1 MRKVLFS
8 FIAVFAIVWVN
19 AQSTGVV
26 WKLSSKKIADSTYI
40 ISAKTTIE
48 QGWHLYGNN
57 PTIEGLEQVKLIYK
71 AENIIP
77 ISEISFN
84 KNAIS
89 FTDELFENK
98 SVNVYTDDIEIK
110 QTIKF
115 KEFIPASIK
124 ISVHAYIAKG
134 FEFIPP
140 AEKEIEVNL
149 EGGVKATTNNIILST
164 INIKEPLANC
174 GDKIEK
180 ESLWTVFLL
189 GLFGGLIAL
198 FTPCMFPMIPVTVS
212 FFTKRSPTRKAGI
225 KNGLL
230 YGFFIF
236 LIYVV
241 ASAPFHLLNLNSEI
255 FNSISTSPTL
265 NIVFFLI
272 FIVFAIS
279 FFGYFEITLPH
290 SIAGK
295 ADSKSNLSS
304 SIGIFFMALT
314 LVIVS
319 FSCTGVILGTLLV
332 GTSDGGAWAL
342 TIGMGGFGLALG
354 LPFALFAIFP
364 NWLESLPKSGGW
376 LDTVKKVLAF
386 VEVALA
392 LKFLSNADLVMHWGL
407 LKREVFIALWIV
419 ISAGLALYAFGF
431 LQLPHDYK
439 GQKISWGR
447 KLIGI
452 IAVIFALYLAPGL
465 TKTKYANLK
474 LLSGIL
480 PPLSYSA
487 FSDESRFKGLE
498 ANFIND
504 YESAIA
510 FAKQQKK
517 PLLIDF
523 TGWACANCRRMEEEI
538 WTRDAVFKTI
548 HENFVLVSLYVDDK
562 QKLAIQDRI
571 LNYKTK
577 DGNVKDII
585 TIGDK
590 YATFESE
597 NFYQVSQPLYV
608 MLDNEEK
615 LLTFPIGATFDEAKY
630 LEWLK
635 CGLNAFQ
642 KK

>member
-1 MRKVLFS
+1 MKKVLFS
-8 FIAVFAIVWVN
+8 FIAVFAFLIVN
-19 AQSTGVV
+19 GQSSGLV
-26 WKLSSKKIADSTYI
+26 WKIKSTKVADSTYEI
-40 ISAKTTIE
+40 IATTKVE
-48 QGWHLYGNN
+48 EGWHLYGNN
-57 PTIEGLEQVKLIYK
+57 PSIEGLENVKLIYK
-71 AENIIP
+71 LENIIP
-77 ISEISFN
+77 ITAISFN
-84 KNAIS
+84 KKASIIN
-89 FTDELFENK
+89 DELFENK
-98 SVNVYTDDIEIK
+98 PINVYTNDVEIK

-115 KEFIPASIK
+115 SGFIPSSIK
-124 ISVHAYIAKG
+124 IRVDAYIGKD

-140 AEKEIEVNL
+140 SENETEVAITGGTKPSNNNL
-149 EGGVKATTNNIILST
+149 ILPS

-180 ESLWTVFLL
+180 GSLITVFLL

-236 LIYVV
+236 LIYVI

-265 NIVFFLI
+265 NIIFFLV

-295 ADSKSNLSS
+295 TDSKSDITSS
-304 SIGIFFMALT
+304 VGIFFMALT

-332 GTSDGGAWAL
+332 GTSDGGALAL
-342 TIGMGGFGLALG
+342 TIGMAGFGVALG

-407 LKREVFIALWIV
+407 LKREVFIALWII
-419 ISAGLALYAFGF
+419 ISVGLALYALGI
-431 LQLPHDYK
+431 LRLPHDLK
-439 GQKISWGR
+439 RQKISWGR
-447 KLIGI
+447 KF
-452 IAVIFALYLAPGL
+452 IAVGAIIFALYLVPGL

-487 FSDESRFKGLE
+487 FSDETRFKGLE
-498 ANFIND
+498 PNFIND
-504 YESAIA
+504 YEKAFA
-510 FAKQQKK
+510 FAKQQNK

-538 WTRDAVFKTI
+538 WTRDAVYRMI

-562 QKLAIQDRI
+562 EKLAVANRI
-571 LNYKTK
+571 MNYKTK

-608 MLDNEEK
+608 MLDNEGK
-615 LLTFPIGATFDEAKY
+615 LLTFPIGATFNEKKY
-630 LEWLK
+630 LDWLQ
-635 CGLNAFQ
+635 CGLKAF
-642 KK
+642 K

>member
-1 MRKVLFS
+1 MKKVLFS
-8 FIAVFAIVWVN
+8 FIAVFAFLIVN
-19 AQSTGVV
+19 GQSSGLV
-26 WKLSSKKIADSTYI
+26 WKIKSTKVADSTYEI
-40 ISAKTTIE
+40 IATTKVE
-48 QGWHLYGNN
+48 EGWHLYGNN
-57 PTIEGLEQVKLIYK
+57 PSIEGLENVKLIYK
-71 AENIIP
+71 LENIIP
-77 ISEISFN
+77 ITAISFN
-84 KNAIS
+84 KKASIIN
-89 FTDELFENK
+89 DELFENK
-98 SVNVYTDDIEIK
+98 PINVYTNDVEIK

-115 KEFIPASIK
+115 SGFIPSSIK
-124 ISVHAYIAKG
+124 IRVDAYIGKD

-140 AEKEIEVNL
+140 SENETEVAITGGTKPSNNNL
-149 EGGVKATTNNIILST
+149 ILPS

-180 ESLWTVFLL
+180 ESLITVFLL

-236 LIYVV
+236 LIYVI

-265 NIVFFLI
+265 NIIFFLV

-295 ADSKSNLSS
+295 ADSKSDITSS
-304 SIGIFFMALT
+304 VGIFFMALT

-332 GTSDGGAWAL
+332 GTSDGGALAL
-342 TIGMGGFGLALG
+342 TIGMAGFGVALG

-407 LKREVFIALWIV
+407 LKREVFIALWII
-419 ISAGLALYAFGF
+419 ISVGLALYAFGI
-431 LQLPHDYK
+431 LRLPHDLK
-439 GQKISWGR
+439 RQKISWGR
-447 KLIGI
+447 KF
-452 IAVIFALYLAPGL
+452 IAVGAIIFALYLVPGL

-487 FSDESRFKGLE
+487 FSDETRFKGLE
-498 ANFIND
+498 PNFIND
-504 YESAIA
+504 YEKAFA
-510 FAKQQKK
+510 FAKQQNK

-538 WTRDAVFKTI
+538 WTRDAVYRMI

-562 QKLAIQDRI
+562 EKLAVANRI
-571 LNYKTK
+571 MNYKTK

-608 MLDNEEK
+608 MLDNEGK
-615 LLTFPIGATFDEAKY
+615 LLTFPIGATFNEKKY
-630 LEWLK
+630 LDWLQ
-635 CGLNAFQ
+635 CGLKAF
-642 KK
+642 K

>member
-1 MRKVLFS
+1 MKKVLFS
-8 FIAVFAIVWVN
+8 FIAVFAFLIVN
-19 AQSTGVV
+19 GQSSGLV
-26 WKLSSKKIADSTYI
+26 WKIKSTKVADSTYEI
-40 ISAKTTIE
+40 IATTKVE
-48 QGWHLYGNN
+48 EGWHLYGNN
-57 PTIEGLEQVKLIYK
+57 PSIEGLENVKLIYK
-71 AENIIP
+71 LENIIP
-77 ISEISFN
+77 VSAISFN
-84 KNAIS
+84 KKASIIN
-89 FTDELFENK
+89 DELFDNK
-98 SVNVYTDDIEIK
+98 AISVYTNDVEIK

-115 KEFIPASIK
+115 TGFIPSTIK
-124 ISVHAYIAKG
+124 VSVYAYIGKD

-140 AEKEIEVNL
+140 SENEIEVVIK
-149 EGGVKATTNNIILST
+149 GGVKASKNNLILPS

-180 ESLWTVFLL
+180 ESLITVFLL

-236 LIYVV
+236 LIYVI

-265 NIVFFLI
+265 NIIFFLV

-295 ADSKSNLSS
+295 TDSKSDITSS
-304 SIGIFFMALT
+304 VGIFFMALT

-332 GTSDGGAWAL
+332 GTSDGGALAL
-342 TIGMGGFGLALG
+342 TIGMAGFGVALG

-407 LKREVFIALWIV
+407 LKREVFIALWII
-419 ISAGLALYAFGF
+419 ISVGLALYALGI
-431 LQLPHDYK
+431 LRLPHDLK
-439 GQKISWGR
+439 RQKISWGR
-447 KLIGI
+447 KF
-452 IAVIFALYLAPGL
+452 IAVGAIIFALYLVPGL

-487 FSDESRFKGLE
+487 FSDETRFKGLE
-498 ANFIND
+498 PNFIND
-504 YESAIA
+504 YEKAFA
-510 FAKQQKK
+510 FAKQQNK

-538 WTRDAVFKTI
+538 WTRDAVYKMI

-562 QKLAIQDRI
+562 EKLAVANRI
-571 LNYKTK
+571 MNYKTK

-608 MLDNEEK
+608 MLDNEGK
-615 LLTFPIGATFDEAKY
+615 LLTFPIGATFNEKKY
-630 LEWLK
+630 LDWLQ
-635 CGLNAFQ
+635 CGLKAF
-642 KK
+642 K

>member
-1 MRKVLFS
+1 MKKVLFS
-8 FIAVFAIVWVN
+8 FIAVFAFLIVN
-19 AQSTGVV
+19 GQSSGLV
-26 WKLSSKKIADSTYI
+26 WKIKSTKVADSTYEI
-40 ISAKTTIE
+40 IATTKVE
-48 QGWHLYGNN
+48 EGWHLYGNN
-57 PTIEGLEQVKLIYK
+57 PSIEGLENVKLIYK
-71 AENIIP
+71 LENIIP
-77 ISEISFN
+77 ITAISFN
-84 KNAIS
+84 KKASIIN
-89 FTDELFENK
+89 DELFENK
-98 SVNVYTDDIEIK
+98 PINVYTNDVEIK

-115 KEFIPASIK
+115 SGFIPSSIK
-124 ISVHAYIAKG
+124 IRVDAYIGKD

-140 AEKEIEVNL
+140 SENETEVAITGGTKPSNNNL
-149 EGGVKATTNNIILST
+149 ILPS

-180 ESLWTVFLL
+180 GSLITVFLL

-236 LIYVV
+236 LIYVI

-265 NIVFFLI
+265 NIIFFLV

-295 ADSKSNLSS
+295 TDSKSDITSS
-304 SIGIFFMALT
+304 VGIFFMALT

-332 GTSDGGAWAL
+332 GTSDGGALAL
-342 TIGMGGFGLALG
+342 TIGMAGFGVALG

-407 LKREVFIALWIV
+407 LKREVFIALWII
-419 ISAGLALYAFGF
+419 ISVGLALYAFGI
-431 LQLPHDYK
+431 LRLPHDLK
-439 GQKISWGR
+439 RQKISWGR
-447 KLIGI
+447 KF
-452 IAVIFALYLAPGL
+452 IAVGAIIFALYLVPGL

-487 FSDESRFKGLE
+487 FSDETRFKGLE
-498 ANFIND
+498 PNFIND
-504 YESAIA
+504 YEKAFA
-510 FAKQQKK
+510 FAKQQNK

-538 WTRDAVFKTI
+538 WTRDAVYRMI

-562 QKLAIQDRI
+562 EKLAVANRI
-571 LNYKTK
+571 MNYKTK

-608 MLDNEEK
+608 MLDNEGK
-615 LLTFPIGATFDEAKY
+615 LLTFPIGATFNEKKY
-630 LEWLK
+630 LDWLQ
-635 CGLNAFQ
+635 CGLKAF
-642 KK
+642 K